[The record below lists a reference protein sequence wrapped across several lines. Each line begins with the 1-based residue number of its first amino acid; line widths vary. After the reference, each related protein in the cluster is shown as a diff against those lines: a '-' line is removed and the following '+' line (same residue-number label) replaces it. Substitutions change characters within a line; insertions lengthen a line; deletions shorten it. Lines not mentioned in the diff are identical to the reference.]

1 MHTKNPLAYSQEKI
15 TFGLKSVFV
24 AATAGDVL
32 TFLQIFLVIVTTNT
46 TKVFPTSH
54 QKYQLLEAS
63 NTAGDALT
71 SLQKYLF
78 FVSPYIAKDVL
89 TSRHKIMFLSP

>member
-24 AATAGDVL
+24 ATTAGDVL

-46 TKVFPTSH
+46 TKVFPHFSSKISTF
-54 QKYQLLEAS
+54 
-63 NTAGDALT
+63 G
-71 SLQKYLF
+71 SLQHGRRCPDFSSKI
-78 FVSPYIAKDVL
+78 FVLCLPIHS
-89 TSRHKIMFLSP
+89 